1 METIDSQVLVRS
13 KDLLW
18 HEDQVGRRV
27 EHRKDHHGAAMN
39 AEAGDDPNGC
49 RCRHECVCREQQRAL
64 ITARNPKLE

>member
-27 EHRKDHHGAAMN
+27 EHRKDHHGAVMD

-49 RCRHECVCREQQRAL
+49 RCRHECVPGAATSSDHRQK
-64 ITARNPKLE
+64 P